1 MNVGGFLRALVRPE
15 MQRTCSKCGYTWRVP
30 RYYTKHHRTSGFTP
44 SSGGPA
50 GFERMSPASI
60 TSEQPDMLSE
70 QNEQWVEAKARDS
83 VYAKCGSERFR
94 QSRIWS
100 ETSADHEG
108 AD

>member
-1 MNVGGFLRALVRPE
+1 
-15 MQRTCSKCGYTWRVP
+15 
-30 RYYTKHHRTSGFTP
+30 
-44 SSGGPA
+44 
-50 GFERMSPASI
+50 MSPASI